1 MKKKILAVLL
11 IGAMAL
17 NLSACGSADSK
28 PEKKEEKSESNDKL
42 EAEKNLLSVEVTLP
56 ASLVGD
62 SAAELDQEA
71 KDAGVKEITKN
82 EDGSITMKMT
92 KSAHKTLLS
101 TFKTGI
107 DEGIEEILAD
117 KENFSSFDSIT
128 YNDDVTEFTVN
139 VDPNTYGGLQ
149 SMAAMAFYIQG
160 NMYQAFNAVPSDQI
174 KTVVNFVNKDT
185 KEVIE
190 SGDSTQME
198 NNE

>member
-1 MKKKILAVLL
+1 MKKKLLAALL
-11 IGAMAL
+11 IGVMAL
-17 NLSACGSADSK
+17 NLNACGGADSK
-28 PEKKEEKSESNDKL
+28 PEKKEEKTESTDNLK
-42 EAEKNLLSVEVTLP
+42 AEKNLLSVEVTLP

-62 SAAELDQEA
+62 SSAELDQEA
-71 KDAGVKEITKN
+71 KEAGVKEITKN
-82 EDGSITMKMT
+82 EDGSVTMKMT
-92 KSAHKTLLS
+92 KSAHKTLLANL
-101 TFKTGI
+101 KTGI
-107 DEGIEEILAD
+107 DEGINEILAD

-198 NNE
+198 NN